1 VPKVAFSDDAE
12 VVGER
17 EGTRNDPVTIPLVIG
32 HWKKSKVLVSNKLY
46 CEGEDEA
53 KKSSGSVMV
62 MYFVAVTVCLDFV
75 VLVVGA
81 M

>member
-46 CEGEDEA
+46 CEG
-53 KKSSGSVMV
+53 VMV